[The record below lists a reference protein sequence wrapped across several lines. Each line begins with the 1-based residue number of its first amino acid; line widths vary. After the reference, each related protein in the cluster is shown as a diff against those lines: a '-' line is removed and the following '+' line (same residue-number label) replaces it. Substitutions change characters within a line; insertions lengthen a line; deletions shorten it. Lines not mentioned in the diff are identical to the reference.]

1 MRKPSSHCQE
11 LLRLA
16 SSPTVD
22 NGILVETL
30 RKLGSS
36 HEPAV
41 LPRFVPFV
49 LYPEPA
55 VALAARQAVRRLLQ
69 ATPAR
74 DLVWLDQTLRR
85 GCRQNG
91 PGGRA
96 AFEAWDRLRPGWL
109 TQAAQEPQGL
119 VVLLAASMHHSGYVR
134 QAAVQLLAR
143 WSLQTPVAEDLEAGA
158 EVPFVLLRLNDWV
171 GPVQQAAVAAIEPR
185 LVAEYAPQLVR
196 CIYLVEQ
203 LAAYRRRD
211 HEAVLQAL
219 RQFLSR
225 AGRPALLAGL
235 TATDRLVQRH
245 CFTRL
250 MEDSAANARAVVL
263 AGLASSDTLVRVWA
277 ARAARRRL
285 YGPDLVEALGQARR
299 DRAVPVRMEAVYAF
313 IDDHPEL
320 QVLLLDPCKSIRE
333 TVRFYIR
340 KHATIDFAALYRQAL
355 RTATPARLPII
366 LLALGETGSKSD
378 AACLLPYTTKEQLRV
393 RKAALWALGQL
404 DPETAVPI
412 LFAALSDPHR
422 GVRRTAWEALRPRA
436 DLLTPEQLQV
446 WLPLREQYE

>member
-1 MRKPSSHCQE
+1 MRKPSIYCQE
-11 LLRLA
+11 LLRVA
-16 SSPTVD
+16 SSPSTD
-22 NGILVETL
+22 SGSLLETL
-30 RKLGSS
+30 GKLGGSR
-36 HEPAV
+36 EPAV
-41 LPRFVPFV
+41 LPRFVPYV
-49 LYPEPA
+49 LHPEPA
-55 VALAARQAVRRLLQ
+55 VALAARHAVRRLLQ

-74 DLVWLDQTLRR
+74 DLVWMDQTLRR
-85 GCRQNG
+85 GCRRNG

-109 TQAAQEPQGL
+109 VTVSQEPQGL
-119 VVLLAASMHHSGYVR
+119 VVLLAASLHHSGYVR
-134 QAAVQLLAR
+134 QAAVQLLDK
-143 WSLQTPVAEDLEAGA
+143 WSLQTPVEAGLEAGA
-158 EVPFVLLRLNDWV
+158 ELPFLLLRLNDWV
-171 GPVQQAAVAAIEPR
+171 GPVQLAAVAAVEQR
-185 LVAEYAPQLVR
+185 LVAAYAPQLVR

-203 LAAYRRRD
+203 LATYRRRD
-211 HEAVLQAL
+211 HELVLQAL
-219 RQFLSR
+219 RRFLSV

-250 MEDSAANARAVVL
+250 LEDGAMDARALVL

-285 YGPDLVEALGQARR
+285 YGPELVEALGQARR

-355 RTATPARLPII
+355 RTATPARLAII

-378 AACLLPYTTKEQLRV
+378 AGCLLPYTTHAQLRV
-393 RKAALWALGQL
+393 RKAALHALSQL
-404 DPETAVPI
+404 DPETAAPI

-422 GVRRTAWEALRPRA
+422 GVARTVWEALRPRA